1 MNKLPKLCVLKL
13 FVLHPKINRNFY
25 TNSFYKIG
33 LFVFFEYGLNEPVYS
48 CQFKIIS
55 KLLVLL
61 MK

>member
-33 LFVFFEYGLNEPVYS
+33 LFVFFEHGLNEPVIPAS
-48 CQFKIIS
+48 LK
-55 KLLVLL
+55 
-61 MK
+61 